1 MNEQFQNMTNRDI
14 NNLGIYNI
22 YLSDLQACDRSGELF
37 CYELNAA
44 YKKTRIKPCK
54 FDWTYDKRYKLI
66 VHYSFDSITDISDS
80 EWEKVFRCA
89 RLDRVIFLMNYLR
102 GSVSG
107 KYSKEEPG
115 KYERDELVKTL
126 RRTIQQKDDENTR
139 IIKKNRELTQEIA
152 ELKSQIRELNKEI
165 LITQKFKEEL
175 RKYLG
180 SAEICSL

>member
-14 NNLGIYNI
+14 RTLGISHI
-22 YLSDLQACDRSGELF
+22 YLEDLKRCDREGNLF
-37 CYELNAA
+37 FYR
-44 YKKTRIKPCK
+44 TRCGIRSIYTKPVPD
-54 FDWTYDKRYKLI
+54 FGDVFV
-66 VHYSFDSITDISDS
+66 VHFSFDSITDISDS
-80 EWEKVFRCA
+80 EWEKVFHGA

-102 GSVSG
+102 GTVSG
-107 KYSKEEPG
+107 KYSKKEPG

-126 RRTIQQKDDENTR
+126 RRTIQRKDDENTR
-139 IIKKNRELTQEIA
+139 IIKKNRELTQENA

-165 LITQKFKEEL
+165 QITQKFKEEL